1 MQTVN
6 ELTATNLMQSAVKT
20 EVKSAATTRTAYIDM
35 ARGVLIILVIM
46 LHAAITYGGS
56 GDWTYIDAAPKDDV
70 SIILLS
76 LLVVYIQAFSMS
88 LYFFFSGLFTPASY
102 DKKGPGR
109 FWKDRIMRLA
119 IPMLVYTFL
128 LSKIPNYLRE
138 ITNNGLQMSI
148 WEYSWK
154 NMVRDAD
161 GGPTWFLFALL
172 IFSAAYT
179 IFRVITRKN
188 DSQTSTNKKLIPC
201 PTNKEIVITT
211 LVMSGLMFL
220 IGQVLPISEAY
231 RAFGWYSLI
240 LAFFPFYI
248 IFFCAGILAY
258 RNQWLDQLPK
268 KMLRLWSWLSLAL
281 LLALPIFL
289 ILTGAIETG
298 FDAYISGFSWRCAIM
313 CLWMGFSC
321 TALSITLTLWLREK
335 VNNGSR
341 LASISGSNNYAVYL
355 IHPVILVG
363 FCVMIRF
370 WVINPMVK
378 FLVASFVTVMVSLLI
393 AVILRRIPGMKKF
406 I

>member
-1 MQTVN
+1 MQTVT
-6 ELTATNLMQSAVKT
+6 ELTASNRVQSAVKT
-20 EVKSAATTRTAYIDM
+20 NVTAVATTRYAFIDM
-35 ARGVLIILVIM
+35 VRGVLIVLVIM
-46 LHAAITYGGS
+46 LHAAITYGAS
-56 GDWTYIDAAPKDDV
+56 GDWTYIDAAPKDDI
-70 SIILLS
+70 SIILLT

-88 LYFFFSGLFTPASY
+88 LYFFFSGFFTPASY
-102 DKKGPGR
+102 DKKGPAR

-138 ITNNGLQMSI
+138 TANDGLQMSI

-179 IFRVITRKN
+179 IYRAITRKN
-188 DSQTSTNKKLIPC
+188 DSSALTNKKLIPC
-201 PTNKEIVITT
+201 PTNKGLIITT
-211 LVMSGLMFL
+211 LMMSGLMFL
-220 IGQVLPISEAY
+220 IGQVSPISEAY

-248 IFFCAGILAY
+248 VFFCAGILAY
-258 RNQWLDQLPK
+258 RNNWVEQLPK
-268 KMLRLWSWLSLAL
+268 KMLKLWSWVSLGL
-281 LLALPIFL
+281 LLALPVFL
-289 ILTGAIETG
+289 ISTGAIETG
-298 FDAYISGFSWRCAIM
+298 FDAYISGFSWRCATM
-313 CLWMGFSC
+313 CLWMGFTC
-321 TALSITLTLWLREK
+321 TSLSLTLTLWLREK
-335 VNNGSR
+335 VKNGNG
-341 LASISGSNNYAVYL
+341 LASISGENNYAVYL

-370 WVINPMVK
+370 WVINPMIK
-378 FLVASFVTVMVSLLI
+378 FLVASLVTVVVSLLM

>member
-6 ELTATNLMQSAVKT
+6 ELIASNRVQPAVKT
-20 EVKSAATTRTAYIDM
+20 NVTAAATSRYAFIDLL
-35 ARGVLIILVIM
+35 RGVLIVLVIM
-46 LHAAITYGGS
+46 LHAAITYGAS
-56 GDWTYIDAAPKDDV
+56 GDWTYIDAAPKDDI
-70 SIILLS
+70 SIILLT

-88 LYFFFSGLFTPASY
+88 LYFFFSGFFTPASY
-102 DKKGPGR
+102 DKKGPAR

-138 ITNNGLQMSI
+138 VANGGMQISI

-179 IFRVITRKN
+179 IYRIIVKRN
-188 DSQTSTNKKLIPC
+188 SLPDSTNKKLIPC
-201 PTNKEIVITT
+201 PTNKGIIITT
-211 LVMSGLMFL
+211 LIMSGLMFL
-220 IGQVLPISEAY
+220 IGQLSSINEAY
-231 RAFGWYSLI
+231 RAFGWYSLM

-258 RNQWLDQLPK
+258 RNNWLNLLPK
-268 KMLRLWSWLSLAL
+268 KFLKLWSWISLGL
-281 LLALPIFL
+281 MLALPVFL
-289 ILTGAIETG
+289 ISTGAIETG
-298 FDAYISGFSWRCAIM
+298 FDAYISGFSWRCATM
-313 CLWMGFSC
+313 CLWMGFTC
-321 TALSITLTLWLREK
+321 TSLSLTLTLWLREK
-335 VNNGSR
+335 VKNGSG
-341 LASISGSNNYAVYL
+341 LASISGENNYAVYL

-370 WVINPMVK
+370 WVMNPMIK
-378 FLVASFVTVMVSLLI
+378 FLVASLVTVVVSLMV

>member
-6 ELTATNLMQSAVKT
+6 ELTASNRVQPAVKT
-20 EVKSAATTRTAYIDM
+20 KVSAVATTRYAFIDM
-35 ARGVLIILVIM
+35 LRGVLIVLVIM
-46 LHAAITYGGS
+46 LHAAITYGAS

-70 SIILLS
+70 SIILLT

-88 LYFFFSGLFTPASY
+88 LYFFFSGFFTPASY
-102 DKKGPGR
+102 DKKGPGH

-119 IPMLVYTFL
+119 IPMIVYTFL
-128 LSKIPNYLRE
+128 LSKFPNYLRE
-138 ITNNGLQMSI
+138 IANDGMQMSI

-179 IFRVITRKN
+179 IYRVLVRKN
-188 DSQTSTNKKLIPC
+188 SSTSMTNKKLIPV
-201 PTNKEIVITT
+201 PTNKGIIITT
-211 LVMSGLMFL
+211 LIMSGLMFL
-220 IGQVLPISEAY
+220 IGQVTSISEAY

-248 IFFCAGILAY
+248 IFFSAGILAY
-258 RNQWLDQLPK
+258 RNNWVELLPK
-268 KMLRLWSWLSLAL
+268 KMLKLWSWVSLGL
-281 LLALPIFL
+281 LLALPVFL

-298 FDAYISGFSWRCAIM
+298 FDAYISGFSWRCATM
-313 CLWMGFSC
+313 CLWMGFTC
-321 TALSITLTLWLREK
+321 MALSLTLTLWLREK
-335 VNNGSR
+335 VKNGNG
-341 LASISGSNNYAVYL
+341 LASISGANNYAVYL

-370 WVINPMVK
+370 WVMNPMIK
-378 FLVASFVTVMVSLLI
+378 FLVASFVTVVVSLMV